1 VPTVIVE
8 TMEGPMQDTIEGEVI
23 YEVSGKVACI
33 TINRP
38 ERRNALNPSV
48 IEGLYR
54 SLGEAATDDDVRV
67 VVITGAGDKAFCAGA
82 DLEATIA
89 GAGRGFVDAH
99 YARGH
104 LASVFERM
112 AMLGKPIVARVNGH
126 ALAGGL
132 GLACAADFV
141 IASEAATFGTPEVD
155 VGLWPMMITVILRRC
170 MAPKRVLQLMLTGRR
185 LGAQEAK
192 DIGLVDTVVPA
203 ELLDQEVDRLC
214 RLLAEKSPQAVRM
227 GRDAFYR
234 SLDMPEQQALAYLQ
248 AELSV
253 LAASEDAAEGIRAFL
268 EKREP
273 RWKKS

>member
-1 VPTVIVE
+1 
-8 TMEGPMQDTIEGEVI
+8 
-23 YEVSGKVACI
+23 
-33 TINRP
+33 
-38 ERRNALNPSV
+38 
-48 IEGLYR
+48 
-54 SLGEAATDDDVRV
+54 
-67 VVITGAGDKAFCAGA
+67 
-82 DLEATIA
+82 
-89 GAGRGFVDAH
+89 
-99 YARGH
+99 
-104 LASVFERM
+104 M